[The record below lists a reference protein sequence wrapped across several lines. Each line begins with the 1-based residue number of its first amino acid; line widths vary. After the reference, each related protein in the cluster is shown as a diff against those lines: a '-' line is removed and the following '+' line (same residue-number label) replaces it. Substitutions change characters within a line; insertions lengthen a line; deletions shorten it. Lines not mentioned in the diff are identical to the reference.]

1 MTDLMNESTI
11 GNIVITSLGGT
22 VGNVVAWVDTGAVV
36 VFDAESLEDTA
47 VELSALLVVVS
58 VSIIVVLVS
67 CDKIDVNKN
76 VVMPKK

>member
-1 MTDLMNESTI
+1 MSQLLV
-11 GNIVITSLGGT
+11 IVITSLGGT

-36 VFDAESLEDTA
+36 VFDDESLEETV

-67 CDKIDVNKN
+67 CVKIDVNKI

>member
-1 MTDLMNESTI
+1 MSQLLVI
-11 GNIVITSLGGT
+11 IITSLGGT

>member
-1 MTDLMNESTI
+1 MSQLLV
-11 GNIVITSLGGT
+11 IVITSLGGT
-22 VGNVVAWVDTGAVV
+22 VGNVVAWVVTGAVV
-36 VFDAESLEDTA
+36 VSDVESLEDTA

-67 CDKIDVNKN
+67 CVKIEVNKN

>member
-1 MTDLMNESTI
+1 MSQLLVI
-11 GNIVITSLGGT
+11 IITSLGGT

-36 VFDAESLEDTA
+36 VFDNVDESLEDTA

-67 CDKIDVNKN
+67 CVKIDVNKN

>member
-1 MTDLMNESTI
+1 MNESTI

-47 VELSALLVVVS
+47 VVELSALVVVVS

-67 CDKIDVNKN
+67 CDKINENKI

>member
-1 MTDLMNESTI
+1 MSQLLV
-11 GNIVITSLGGT
+11 IVITSLGGT

-36 VFDAESLEDTA
+36 VFDNVDESLEDTV

-67 CDKIDVNKN
+67 CDKIDVNNN

>member
-1 MTDLMNESTI
+1 MISNR
-11 GNIVITSLGGT
+11 VVTSLGGT

-36 VFDAESLEDTA
+36 VFDAESLEDTV
-47 VELSALLVVVS
+47 VELSALVVVVS

>member
-1 MTDLMNESTI
+1 MSQLLV
-11 GNIVITSLGGT
+11 IVITSLGGT

-47 VELSALLVVVS
+47 VVELSALVVVVS

-67 CDKIDVNKN
+67 CDKIDVSKN

>member
-1 MTDLMNESTI
+1 MSQLLV
-11 GNIVITSLGGT
+11 IVITSLGGT

-36 VFDAESLEDTA
+36 VSDAESLEDTA
-47 VELSALLVVVS
+47 VVELSALVVV
-58 VSIIVVLVS
+58 VANVVLVS